1 MIIHRN
7 KSYVIVVSLLKC
19 LIILYSPFFLWW
31 CKMIKCLCDGI
42 KWSNESALWPSVRL
56 LLTFWPYIRRRIAW
70 FRRSWIMEPGWLEVS
85 CRRCWRLEILA
96 RDLII
101 LLRMHANWNLRI
113 VYFWDFLFHT
123 FGPKVTETVE
133 KETKGNDYCKLV
145 TLLEVF
151 FSLSLPEV
159 PPFDG
164 TMCSCLKRRYY
175 AFNQILS
182 IKAKMTAR
190 QMQRWEIMY

>member
-133 KETKGNDYCKLV
+133 KETKGKW
-145 TLLEVF
+145 LLQVGDTSGSIF
-151 FSLSLPEV
+151 QSQPARSSSLRWHNVQLPQ
-159 PPFDG
+159 
-164 TMCSCLKRRYY
+164 KK
-175 AFNQILS
+175 ILC
-182 IKAKMTAR
+182 I
-190 QMQRWEIMY
+190 